1 MAPDQI
7 VQLDRKL
14 FIKCAKSIDHE
25 YLCIYVDK
33 EDKANKV
40 GSKNT
45 KIKGPTE
52 NHDVIIDI
60 LHLIHAT
67 YIHCVFHITYIMIN
81 ICRSIDK

>member
-45 KIKGPTE
+45 KRPDRAPQCNNRHFTSY
-52 NHDVIIDI
+52 
-60 LHLIHAT
+60 AC
-67 YIHCVFHITYIMIN
+67 YIYSLRISYN
-81 ICRSIDK
+81 IYYDKYMQKY